1 MNSPGADRATRRRW
15 ADLSPAER
23 RVVAGAAAVQ
33 VSLAAT
39 AWWDLT
45 HRPAEQVRG
54 PKAVWAAVI
63 AVNFAGPL
71 AYFRWGRL
79 RPGCQGPVERGPS
92 APE

>member
-1 MNSPGADRATRRRW
+1 MSSPGADRATRRRW

-23 RVVAGAAAVQ
+23 RVVTGAAVVQ
-33 VSLAAT
+33 GALATT
-39 AWWDLT
+39 AWCDLA
-45 HRPAEQVRG
+45 HRQADQVRG

-79 RPGCQGPVERGPS
+79 RPGPTERGPS